1 MPDNILA
8 YRLLKSVNLSSYYE
22 ELVKAAIPDLQ
33 YNIMKDQLK
42 KTLSDASR

>member
-8 YRLLKSVNLSSYYE
+8 YRLLKSVNLSSYHE

-33 YNIMKDQLK
+33 YNMKDQLK